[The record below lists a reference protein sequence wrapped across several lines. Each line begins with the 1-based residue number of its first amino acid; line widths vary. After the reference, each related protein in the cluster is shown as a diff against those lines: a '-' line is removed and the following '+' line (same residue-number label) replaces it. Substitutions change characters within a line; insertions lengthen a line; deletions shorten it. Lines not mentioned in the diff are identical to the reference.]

1 MNNVNAVAQE
11 LSRALGKYGTSELS
25 HSIGLFSSDKNKKA
39 DVRGNIGGRPY
50 RVMMYAESTDFTVS
64 GHFTMNIDQERL
76 SDDHMKFW
84 NADNRF
90 TKMYREGVEM
100 YLVMD
105 AFLSR
110 ANGNEIM
117 LSYAKIWDVAVKEIA
132 RFKIAYDRKTAIP
145 R

>member
-11 LSRALGKYGTSELS
+11 LSRALRKYGTSELS

-39 DVRGNIGGRPY
+39 DVRGDIAGRAF
-50 RVMMYAESTDFTVS
+50 RVLMYEDSSELTVS
-64 GHFTMNIDQERL
+64 GHFTLNINQERL

-90 TKMYREGVEM
+90 TKMYRQGTDA

-110 ANGNEIM
+110 ANSNEII
-117 LSYAKIWDVAVKEIA
+117 LSCAKIWDIAIKELA
-132 RFKIAYDRKTAIP
+132 RFKIGYDRRAAIP